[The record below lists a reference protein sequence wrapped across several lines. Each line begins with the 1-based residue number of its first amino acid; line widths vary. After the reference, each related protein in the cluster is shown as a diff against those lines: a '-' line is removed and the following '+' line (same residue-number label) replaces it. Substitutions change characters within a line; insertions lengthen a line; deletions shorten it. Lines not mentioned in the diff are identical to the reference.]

1 MEYSAYLYRFQES
14 RRAART
20 ADLAVVLN
28 VGPKPLKGFAFPHR
42 LPKLPKRDF
51 LTGYFDYGCLT
62 AGWMSFLGYKAPKK
76 PTMSC
81 ATLAGRSS
89 GTKWPVRSY
98 TFNADPGIAS

>member
-1 MEYSAYLYRFQES
+1 M
-14 RRAART
+14 
-20 ADLAVVLN
+20 LN
-28 VGPKPLKGFAFPHR
+28 VGPKSLKGFAFPHR